1 MNTPYSTRHALPGSC
16 KPVPPGPPQPGIA
29 KDDLISV
36 TLKLRPGR
44 PLPDLTDPA
53 VHRVFTPLTREAFAE
68 QYGTSQSDIDQVE
81 AFAQH
86 EGFTIVKVE
95 PFRRAVVIRGTVA
108 QMEQA
113 FQVSLNLY
121 NDGHGRVFRGRS
133 GDVSIPT
140 ELDGIVRGV
149 FGLDNRPW
157 ASPKIK
163 RIARAQSNVSYSPV
177 DIARLYNFPDG
188 ITGEGQCIG
197 IIELGGGYQS
207 SDIDTFY
214 KNLGLSAPTLVAV
227 PVDGGS
233 NDFGSTVSDEDGEVT
248 LDIEVAGTVAPAAKI
263 AVYFAG
269 NSTQA
274 FQDAVAAAIHDTV
287 NKPSVISISWGGP
300 EDASYGSYYSSFDEE
315 FQAAATM
322 GITVCAASG
331 DSGSSDGAN
340 DGKVHVDYPA
350 SSAYV
355 LGCGGTTLRANVQT
369 DTINSEVT
377 WNDGS
382 QDGATGGGVSDLF
395 ALPTYQEGLK
405 VPVSPNTG
413 KAGRGVPDVS
423 GDADPATGYNI
434 LLGGQTEPIGGTSAV
449 APLMAGLVA
458 RLNEA
463 LGKPVGYL
471 NPILYTNAAVC
482 RDITQGNNDT
492 VGNGSTFAAGPGWDA
507 CTGLG
512 VPDGGKL
519 LDALRG

>member
-1 MNTPYSTRHALPGSC
+1 MNTPYSRRLILPGSR
-16 KPVPPGPPQPGIA
+16 KPVPSGDLQPGIK
-29 KDDLISV
+29 KDDLVDI

-53 VHRVFTPLTREAFAE
+53 VHRVFSPLSREAFSE
-68 QYGTSQSDIDQVE
+68 RYGTSQADIDQVE
-81 AFAQH
+81 AFAKH
-86 EGFTIVKVE
+86 EGFTVVRVE
-95 PFRRAVVIRGTVA
+95 PHKRAVVIRGTVA
-108 QMEQA
+108 QLEQA

-121 NDGHGRVFRGRS
+121 KDAQGCVFRGRS

-157 ASPKIK
+157 ATPKIK
-163 RIARAQSNVSYSPV
+163 RVARAQANVSYSPV

-188 ITGEGQCIG
+188 VTGEGQCIG
-197 IIELGGGYQS
+197 IIELGGGYQT

-227 PVDGGS
+227 PVDGGK
-233 NDFGSTVSDEDGEVT
+233 NNFGSTVSDEDGEVT

-269 NSTQA
+269 NTTQA
-274 FQDAVAAAIHDTV
+274 FQDAVSTAIHDTV

-300 EDASYGSYYSSFDEE
+300 EDTSYGSYYTSFDEE

-331 DSGSSDGAN
+331 DSGSSDGAD

-377 WNDGS
+377 WNGGS
-382 QDGATGGGVSDLF
+382 NDGATGGGVSDLF
-395 ALPTYQEGLK
+395 ALPTYQDGAG
-405 VPVSPNTG
+405 VPASPNTG
-413 KAGRGVPDVS
+413 KTGRGVPDVA

-458 RLNEA
+458 RLNDA
-463 LGKPVGYL
+463 LGKPVGFL
-471 NPILYTNAAVC
+471 NPVLYTNAAAF

-492 VGNGSTFAAGPGWDA
+492 VGNGSSYVAGTGWDA